1 MVEFFSRLFVKDYQ
15 NTQDKNVRASYG
27 RMAAIVGVVTNLL
40 LALGKLLLGL
50 LSASL
55 SVIADAV
62 NNLSDA
68 GSSLISFVC
77 FKISAKPADRDH
89 PYGHGRIE
97 YVTSMIVAMIVL
109 VIGAQLLAGSVTSIL
124 SPEKAEPVSPV
135 LPIFLIV
142 AVAAKLWLGW
152 FNSAIGKKIS
162 SGVMRATAADSIS
175 DALSTT
181 AVLIGAVV
189 RLFFPDSVV
198 SLYIDAVI
206 GAFVSIFI
214 IVAGAKILNETKNLI
229 LGEPP
234 TKEEVERIE
243 EIVRSYPEV
252 LGIHDMMLHRYGPC
266 HAVASLHVEVDGS
279 KNMFDIHDAI
289 DNIELQVLR
298 DTGVVCTIHTDPIQL
313 DADVTALR
321 ERVASLVGEIDS
333 GMTIHDFRVV
343 FGTTHS
349 NLLFDIAVPFETK
362 LTDAAVVAA
371 VSEKVKTID
380 ENYFVVVHIDRV

>member
-1 MVEFFSRLFVKDYQ
+1 MVEFFSRLFVKDHQ
-15 NTQDKNVRASYG
+15 NTQDKNVRAAYG
-27 RMAAIVGVVTNLL
+27 KMTAIVGVVTNLL

-181 AVLIGAVV
+181 AVLVGAVV

-234 TKEEVERIE
+234 TKEEVDKIE

-266 HAVASLHVEVDGS
+266 NAVASLHVEVDGS
-279 KNMFDIHDAI
+279 KNMFDIHDTI
-289 DNIELQVLR
+289 DNIEMHILR

-321 ERVASLVGEIDS
+321 EKVAALVAEIDG

-362 LTDAAVVAA
+362 LTDAAIVAA
-371 VSEKVKTID
+371 VSEKVRAID

>member
-1 MVEFFSRLFVKDYQ
+1 
-15 NTQDKNVRASYG
+15 
-27 RMAAIVGVVTNLL
+27 
-40 LALGKLLLGL
+40 
-50 LSASL
+50 
-55 SVIADAV
+55 
-62 NNLSDA
+62 
-68 GSSLISFVC
+68 
-77 FKISAKPADRDH
+77 
-89 PYGHGRIE
+89 
-97 YVTSMIVAMIVL
+97 
-109 VIGAQLLAGSVTSIL
+109 
-124 SPEKAEPVSPV
+124 
-135 LPIFLIV
+135 
-142 AVAAKLWLGW
+142 
-152 FNSAIGKKIS
+152 
-162 SGVMRATAADSIS
+162 MRATAADSIS

-189 RLFFPDSVV
+189 RLFFPDSIV

-234 TKEEVERIE
+234 TKEEVDKIE

-266 HAVASLHVEVDGS
+266 NAVASLHVEVDGS
-279 KNMFDIHDAI
+279 KNMFDIHDTI

-321 ERVASLVGEIDS
+321 ERVASLVGEIDG

>member
-15 NTQDKNVRASYG
+15 NTQDKNVRAAYG

-243 EIVRSYPEV
+243 EIVRSYPDV

>member
-1 MVEFFSRLFVKDYQ
+1 MVEFFSRLFVKDHQ
-15 NTQDKNVRASYG
+15 NTQDKNVRAAYG
-27 RMAAIVGVVTNLL
+27 KMTAIVGVVTNLL

-135 LPIFLIV
+135 LPIFLLI

-234 TKEEVERIE
+234 TKEEVEKIE
-243 EIVRSYPEV
+243 EIVCSYPEV

-266 HAVASLHVEVDGS
+266 NAVASLHVEVDGS
-279 KNMFDIHDAI
+279 KNMFDIHDTI
-289 DNIELQVLR
+289 DNIERHILR

-321 ERVASLVGEIDS
+321 EKVAALVAEIDG

-343 FGTTHS
+343 FGNTHS

-362 LTDAAVVAA
+362 LTDAAIVAA

-380 ENYFVVVHIDRV
+380 ESYFVVVHIDRV

>member
-1 MVEFFSRLFVKDYQ
+1 MVDFFSRLFVKDYQ
-15 NTQDKNVRASYG
+15 NTQDQNVRAAYG
-27 RMAAIVGVVTNLL
+27 KMTAIVGVVTNLF
-40 LALGKLLLGL
+40 LAFGKLLLGL

-68 GSSLISFVC
+68 GSSLISFIC

-124 SPEKAEPVSPV
+124 SPEVAEPVPPA
-135 LPIFLIV
+135 LPIFLI
-142 AVAAKLWLGW
+142 ACVAAKLWLGA
-152 FNSAIGKKIS
+152 FNAAVGKRIS

-181 AVLIGAVV
+181 AVLIGAIV

-234 TKEEVERIE
+234 TKEEVDKIE
-243 EIVRSYPEV
+243 AIVRSYPEV
-252 LGIHDMMLHRYGPC
+252 LGIHDLMLHRYGPC

-279 KNMFDIHDAI
+279 KNMFDIHDAV
-289 DNIELQVLR
+289 DNIEMQVLR
-298 DTGVVCTIHTDPIQL
+298 ETGVVCTIHTDPIQL
-313 DADVTALR
+313 DADVTSLR
-321 ERVASLVGEIDS
+321 ESVAALVSEVDN
-333 GMTIHDFRVV
+333 GMSIHDFRVV

-349 NLLFDIAVPFETK
+349 NLLFDIAVPFECR
-362 LTDAAVVAA
+362 LSDAAVIASVA
-371 VSEKVKTID
+371 EKVKTLN